1 MADKTLNE
9 IRSTFLNFFEKNNH
23 KIVESSNLV
32 PNNDPTLMFANS
44 GMVQFK
50 NVFTGLEKRDYQRAT
65 TSQKCVRAG
74 GKHNDLE
81 NVGYTPR
88 HHTFFEMLGNFS
100 FGDYFKEQAIHYAWN
115 LITKD
120 FGIDKNR
127 LYVTIYHEDEEAFN
141 FWRKIAGF
149 SDDRIIRISTIDN
162 FWSMG
167 ETGPCGPCSEI
178 FYDHGDHLKG
188 GLPGSKDEDG
198 NRFIEIWN
206 LVFMQFEQVS
216 KNKRINLPKPSVDT
230 GMGLERIA
238 ALLQGT
244 HDNYETDHFKKII
257 NAASE
262 IIKIKSDQSNQSSFR
277 VIADHLRAS
286 AFLIAEGVL
295 PSNEGR
301 GYVLRRIMRRGMRH
315 SHLLGSKDP
324 VFFNL
329 FDTLKNEMSGN
340 YPELVR
346 AESLIKETLR
356 MEEEKFLVLLDR
368 GIKILNDEVSK
379 IDKVLPGEVAFKLYD
394 TYGFPLDLT
403 EDILRNKSM
412 SIDTQKFQS
421 LMKESRELAKKN
433 WKGSG
438 DAAVED
444 IWFRIKDKLEATEF
458 LGYETNQAEGII
470 LSLLKDNKEVK
481 ELKENDLGMIIV
493 NQTPFYAESG
503 GQVGDT
509 GLIIANDFK
518 FEVTDVQKKIGDL
531 FIHYGKVISGSIKIK
546 DSIELKINVERR
558 NDTKAY
564 HSATHLLHESL
575 RRVLGDHVTQKG
587 SLVEPGRLRFDFSH
601 MKPIPTEEIDK
612 IENFVNLMVSKKSE
626 VITRL
631 MTPDEAVEK
640 GALALFGEKYGDE
653 VRVLS
658 MGDEGDKYFST
669 ELCGGTHVKN
679 TGDIGKFKII
689 SQSSI
694 AAGVRRIEALRDK
707 QLEDFLKNKEK
718 LSSISSEKNDETIK
732 DLTNQI
738 IDLGGKPNLDQDNQK
753 TLIKNLT
760 KQLDIISVNSIL
772 KDKSKNKI
780 TDHEIKGIKLRLQKV
795 DGLPPKEL
803 RKLVDKGKKELNE
816 GIIVVFASK
825 DDKVGI
831 AVGIT
836 EKLVDKFDA
845 VQFVKVGSEIIGGQ
859 GGGGRKDFAQAG
871 GQDQSKIDEAFK
883 KLKNLI

>member
-1 MADKTLNE
+1 MAQKSLNQ
-9 IRSTFLNFFEKNNH
+9 IRETFLKYFEKNDH

-100 FGDYFKEQAIHYAWN
+100 FGDYFKEKAIHYAWD

-120 FGIDKNR
+120 FGIDKNK
-127 LYVTIYHEDEEAFN
+127 LYVTVFHEDDEAFN
-141 FWRKIAGF
+141 YWKKIAGL
-149 SDDRIIRISTIDN
+149 SEDRIIRISTSDN

-178 FYDHGDHLKG
+178 FYDHGEHLKG
-188 GLPGSKDEDG
+188 GLPGTKDEDG
-198 NRFIEIWN
+198 DRFIEIWN
-206 LVFMQFEQVS
+206 LVFMQYEQVS
-216 KNKRINLPKPSVDT
+216 KDKRIDLPKPSVDT

-244 HDNYETDHFKKII
+244 HDNYETDHFKKLIQST
-257 NAASE
+257 SE
-262 IIKIKSDQSNQSSFR
+262 IVKKKPDQNNLSSFR

-286 AFLIAEGVL
+286 SFLIAEGVL

-315 SHLLGSKDP
+315 SHLLGSKEP
-324 VFFNL
+324 VFYNL
-329 FDTLKNEMSGN
+329 FETLKNEMSGN
-340 YPELVR
+340 YPELKR
-346 AESLIKETLR
+346 ADSLIKETLK

-368 GIKILNDEVSK
+368 GIKILNDEISK
-379 IDKVLPGEVAFKLYD
+379 IEKELPGDVAFKLYD

-403 EDILRNKSM
+403 EDILKNKSL
-412 SIDTQKFQS
+412 SIDTKKFQS
-421 LMKESRELAKKN
+421 LMKESKELAKKN

-444 IWFRIKDKLEATEF
+444 IWFGIRDKLGATEF
-458 LGYETNQAEGII
+458 LGYETDQAEGVV
-470 LSLLKDNKEVK
+470 LSLLKDNKEIK
-481 ELKENDLGMIIV
+481 ELKSNDEGMIIT
-493 NQTPFYAESG
+493 NQTPFYGESG
-503 GQVGDT
+503 GQVSDT
-509 GLIIANDFK
+509 GEIISGDFK
-518 FEVTDVQKKIGDL
+518 FEVTDVQKKLGDL
-531 FIHYGKVISGSIKIK
+531 FVHYGKVINGSIKLN
-546 DSIELKINVERR
+546 ENVEMKINEKRR
-558 NDTKAY
+558 NDTRAY

-575 RRVLGDHVTQKG
+575 RRVLGTHVTQKG
-587 SLVEPGRLRFDFSH
+587 SLVEPSRLRFDFSH
-601 MKPIPTEEIDK
+601 MKPISTEELDK
-612 IENFVNLMVSKKSE
+612 IELFVNSMVLKKSD
-626 VITRL
+626 VRTRL
-631 MTPDEAVEK
+631 MTPDEAVED

-658 MGDEGDKYFST
+658 MGDDNGKYFST

-694 AAGVRRIEALRDK
+694 AAGVRRVEALRDK
-707 QLEDFLKNKEK
+707 QLEDYLKNQEK
-718 LSSISSEKNDETIK
+718 LSNLSSEKNDDMIK
-732 DLTNQI
+732 DLTKQI
-738 IDLGGKPNLDQDNQK
+738 IDLGGKPALDQVDQK
-753 TLIKNLT
+753 FLIKNLT
-760 KQLDIISVNSIL
+760 KQLDTLFIKSIL
-772 KDKSKNKI
+772 NDKTKNKI
-780 TDHEIKGIKLRLQKV
+780 NDEEIKGIKVRFQKV

-803 RKLVDKGKKELNE
+803 RKLVDNGKKELGE
-816 GIIVVFASK
+816 GIVVVFANK
-825 DDKVGI
+825 DDKVGV
-831 AVGIT
+831 AVGVST
-836 EKLVDKFDA
+836 KLTVKYDAVKLVKLS
-845 VQFVKVGSEIIGGQ
+845 SEIIGGQ

-871 GQDQSKIDEAFK
+871 GQDETKINKAFEIIK
-883 KLKNLI
+883 SSI

>member
-1 MADKTLNE
+1 MAQKSLNQ
-9 IRSTFLNFFEKNNH
+9 IRETFLKYFEKNDH

-100 FGDYFKEQAIHYAWN
+100 FGDYFKEKAIFYAWD

-127 LYVTIYHEDEEAFN
+127 LYVTVFHEDDEAFN
-141 FWRKIAGF
+141 FWKKIAGL
-149 SDDRIIRISTIDN
+149 SEDRIIRISTSDN

-178 FYDHGDHLKG
+178 FYDHGDHLQG

-198 NRFIEIWN
+198 DRFIEIWN
-206 LVFMQFEQVS
+206 LVFMQYEQVT
-216 KNKRINLPKPSVDT
+216 KDKRIDLPKPSVDT

-244 HDNYETDHFKKII
+244 HDNYETDHFKKLIQST
-257 NAASE
+257 SE
-262 IIKIKSDQSNQSSFR
+262 IVKKKPDQNNLSSFR

-286 AFLIAEGVL
+286 SFLIAEGVL

-315 SHLLGSKDP
+315 SHLLGSKEP
-324 VFFNL
+324 IFFNI
-329 FDTLKNEMSGN
+329 FETLKNEMAGN
-340 YPELVR
+340 YPELNR
-346 AESLIKETLR
+346 AESLIKETLK

-368 GIKILNDEVSK
+368 GIKILNDEISK
-379 IDKVLPGEVAFKLYD
+379 IDKVLPGDVAFKLYD

-403 EDILRNKSM
+403 EDILRSRSL
-412 SIDTQKFQS
+412 SIDTKKFQS
-421 LMKESRELAKKN
+421 LMKESKELAKKN

-444 IWFRIKDKLEATEF
+444 IWFGIRDKLGTTEF

-470 LSLLKDNKEVK
+470 LSLLKNNKEVK
-481 ELKENDLGMIIV
+481 ELKSNEEGMIIT
-493 NQTPFYAESG
+493 NQTPFYGESG
-503 GQVGDT
+503 GQVGDI
-509 GLIIANDFK
+509 GEIISGDFK
-518 FEVTDVQKKIGDL
+518 FEVTDVQKKLGDL
-531 FIHYGKVISGSIKIK
+531 FVHYGKVISGSVNLNQNV
-546 DSIELKINVERR
+546 ELKIDEERR
-558 NDTKAY
+558 NHTRAY

-575 RRVLGDHVTQKG
+575 RRVLGTHVTQKG
-587 SLVEPGRLRFDFSH
+587 SLVEPSRLRFDFSH
-601 MKPIPTEEIDK
+601 MKPISEDEIDK
-612 IENFVNLMVSKKSE
+612 IELFVNSMVSKKSE
-626 VITRL
+626 VRTRL
-631 MTPDEAVEK
+631 MTPDEAVEN

-658 MGDEGDKYFST
+658 MGDENGKYFST

-707 QLEDFLKNKEK
+707 QLEDYLKNKEK
-718 LSSISSEKNDETIK
+718 LSNLSSEKNDELIK
-732 DLTNQI
+732 DLTKKI
-738 IDLGGKPNLDQDNQK
+738 ISLGGKPSLDQTDQNS
-753 TLIKNLT
+753 LIKNLT
-760 KQLDIISVNSIL
+760 KQLDTLLVKSIL
-772 KDKSKNKI
+772 NDKAKNKI
-780 TDHEIKGIKLRLQKV
+780 KDEEIKGIKIRFQNV

-803 RKLVDKGKKELNE
+803 RKLVDNGKKELVE

-825 DDKVGI
+825 DDKVGV

-836 EKLVDKFDA
+836 DKLTNKFDA
-845 VQFVKVGSEIIGGQ
+845 VKFVKLSSEIIGGQ

-871 GQDQSKIDEAFK
+871 GQDQNKINEAFEK
-883 KLKNLI
+883 IKSLI

>member
-9 IRSTFLNFFEKNNH
+9 IRNIFLKYFEKNEH

-50 NVFTGLEKRDYQRAT
+50 NVFTGLEKRDYVRAT

-100 FGDYFKEQAIHYAWN
+100 FGDYFKEQAIHYAWD

-120 FGIDKNR
+120 FGINKDR
-127 LYVTIYHEDEEAFN
+127 LYVTVFHEDDEAFN
-141 FWRKIAGF
+141 FWKKIAGF
-149 SDDRIIRISTIDN
+149 SDDRIIRIATSDN

-178 FYDHGDHLKG
+178 FFDHGDHLAG

-198 NRFIEIWN
+198 DRFIEIWN
-206 LVFMQFEQVS
+206 LVFMQYEQVS
-216 KNKRINLPKPSVDT
+216 KDKRINLPKPSVDT

-238 ALLQGT
+238 ALLQGS

-257 NAASE
+257 SSASE
-262 IIKIKSDQSNQSSFR
+262 IVKVKSDKSNLASFR

-286 AFLIAEGVL
+286 SFLIAEGVL

-315 SHLLGSKDP
+315 SHLLGSKEP
-324 VFFNL
+324 VFYNL

-340 YPELVR
+340 YPELIR

-368 GIKILNDEVSK
+368 GIKILNDEISK

-412 SIDTQKFQS
+412 SIDTDKFKS

-444 IWFRIKDKLEATEF
+444 IWFGIKDRLEPTEF
-458 LGYETNQAEGII
+458 LGYETNQAEGVV
-470 LSLLKDNKEVK
+470 LSLLKENKEVDQ
-481 ELKENDLGMIIV
+481 LKKNDEGMIIV
-493 NQTPFYAESG
+493 NQTPFYGESG
-503 GQVGDT
+503 GQVGDI
-509 GLIIANDFK
+509 GEIVSNEFK
-518 FEVTDVQKKIGDL
+518 FEVTDVQKKLGDL
-531 FIHYGKVISGSIKIK
+531 FVHYGKVVNGSIKLR
-546 DSIELKINVERR
+546 DSVEMKINVERR
-558 NDTKAY
+558 DDTRAY

-587 SLVEPGRLRFDFSH
+587 SLVEPSRLRFDFSH
-601 MKPIPTEEIDK
+601 MKPIQNDEIDK
-612 IENFVNLMVSKKSE
+612 IEKFVNNMVSKKSD
-626 VITRL
+626 VKTRL
-631 MTPDEAVEK
+631 MTPDEAVEN

-658 MGDEGDKYFST
+658 MGDEDGKYFST

-679 TGDIGKFKII
+679 TGDIGKFKIV

-707 QLEDFLKNKEK
+707 QLEDYLKNKEK
-718 LSSISSEKNDETIK
+718 LSALSSEKDNETVK
-732 DLTNQI
+732 DLSEQI
-738 IDLGGKPNLDQDNQK
+738 IKLGGEPNIDQSDQK
-753 TLIKNLT
+753 DLIKNLT
-760 KQLDIISVNSIL
+760 KQLETLSVNSIL
-772 KDKSKNKI
+772 NDKSKNI
-780 TDHEIKGIKLRLQKV
+780 INDLDINGTKLRLQKV

-803 RKLVDKGKKELNE
+803 RKLVDKGKKDLSE
-816 GIIVVFASK
+816 GVIIVFASK

-831 AVGIT
+831 AVGVT
-836 EKLVDKFDA
+836 ENLTSKYDA
-845 VQFVKVGSEIIGGQ
+845 VEFVKIGSDIIGGK

-871 GQDQSKIDEAFK
+871 GQDQSKIENAFE
-883 KLKNLI
+883 KLKALI